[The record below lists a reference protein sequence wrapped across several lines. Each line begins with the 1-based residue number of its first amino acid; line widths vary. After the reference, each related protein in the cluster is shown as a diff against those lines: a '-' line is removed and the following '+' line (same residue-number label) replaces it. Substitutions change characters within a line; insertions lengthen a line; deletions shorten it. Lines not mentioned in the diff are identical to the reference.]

1 MKPRP
6 KPVPKRPHPGTKPRP
21 PLPVKPRPKE
31 PARGPTRKQAGKK
44 AMMRITHK
52 NENGVATV
60 VVDTVDGD
68 EWSHVEISE
77 AGRRTRQTGW
87 PTPSTSVAS

>member
-1 MKPRP
+1 MTRVMTADDGASFAMFRRRP
-6 KPVPKRPHPGTKPRP
+6 GRGGTLVGVPFP
-21 PLPVKPRPKE
+21 
-31 PARGPTRKQAGKK
+31 
-44 AMMRITHK
+44 RITHK

-60 VVDTVDGD
+60 VVDTVHGD